1 MQSKVGVLEV
11 LDFDDNGELSPY
23 SLTSSLGGKK
33 SSASSS
39 SESEGGEGEGGEE
52 GGEGEEGEDEGEKP
66 SLREALLSRMAWK
79 KERLRVKTLLP
90 KTYAHPEDSDIGEAE
105 AFPSSAQDVV
115 PSVGKQGLPTLEF
128 AVRFSFF
135 IAFLIDTDIIVFV
148 SIMIDPNFFIG
159 KSIGE
164 RSAIER
170 TSS

>member
-1 MQSKVGVLEV
+1 MGRERAERRAER
-11 LDFDDNGELSPY
+11 DG
-23 SLTSSLGGKK
+23 
-33 SSASSS
+33 
-39 SESEGGEGEGGEE
+39 
-52 GGEGEEGEDEGEKP
+52 GEKP
-66 SLREALLSRMAWK
+66 SLREALLNRMAWK
-79 KERLRVKTLLP
+79 KEKLRVKTLLP
-90 KTYAHPEDSDIGEAE
+90 KAYAHPEDSDIGEAE

-164 RSAIER
+164 NSAIER

>member
-1 MQSKVGVLEV
+1 MKSKVGILEV
-11 LDFDDNGELSPY
+11 VNFDSDGKMSPF
-23 SLTSSLGGKK
+23 SLKSSLGGKK
-33 SSASSS
+33 STASSS
-39 SESEGGEGEGGEE
+39 SESEGGEDEE
-52 GGEGEEGEDEGEKP
+52 GGEGEEGEDGGENP
-66 SLREALLSRMAWK
+66 SLQEALLNRMAWK

-115 PSVGKQGLPTLEF
+115 PSVGKQGLPALEF

-164 RSAIER
+164 RSEIER